1 VLVADPKIATAVV
14 RSKRRVFII
23 GAQVGQT
30 NMYFF
35 DADGRQI
42 GGLDI
47 AVTNDPRPLNVLAD
61 PVVVSNVIVVYRG
74 MISTTYSC
82 TPSCNPQGVAPP
94 ETPTPVIHTVNE
106 NININKMRSS
116 RPERRANISSGIKT
130 SVRSSGTAIGRRSPK
145 AFQIF
150 VACDAG

>member
-1 VLVADPKIATAVV
+1 MVADPKIATAVV

-61 PVVVSNVIVVYRG
+61 PVVVSNI
-74 MISTTYSC
+74 
-82 TPSCNPQGVAPP
+82 A
-94 ETPTPVIHTVNE
+94 
-106 NININKMRSS
+106 
-116 RPERRANISSGIKT
+116 A
-130 SVRSSGTAIGRRSPK
+130 
-145 AFQIF
+145 
-150 VACDAG
+150 